1 MNWNGITL
9 LVSLKCLMDYVI
21 LLQRRGGKTMQEKL
35 KKAALHL
42 IEKQIDKTISQTV
55 LTITR

>member
-9 LVSLKCLMDYVI
+9 SILLTCDMDYVV
-21 LLQRRGGKTMQEKL
+21 LPQKRGGNIMREKL

-55 LTITR
+55 CTVTT